1 MKAKKLVALLL
12 ACLMLVGSALT
23 AIAADGDAVALP
35 EGATAL
41 KLVDQIGELNP
52 EVTGKLVEDTSSPT
66 GYAAISGFFAP
77 GTGDDD
83 AVDAAIDSGNYTFE
97 VWVNPHVVGQGYNG
111 FILKDDFEVGLMDT
125 NQGLQFCLN
134 DWGVESGNN
143 GWMAIYD
150 TNNSMKVGKWNHIV
164 ATAQWTSPNLTLKL
178 YVNGV
183 EVATGT
189 WNNITALAHRGSRVG
204 FGAADSAS
212 NYGGRELQPGSKIAA
227 GGIYK
232 DVLTAEEVLARYNA
246 NSGAAPAD
254 ENCVLWYDTS
264 KTKAVY
270 PEGPTATQTEVS
282 YTHNEALYT
291 GEACFNYSPWMGW
304 IGNGN
309 TFTYEFVSEKGG
321 SYWAKFANYDL
332 SKLYVSVNGSA
343 MAKVD
348 ATELGDYFKLTLVAG
363 KNTITFGNPSAY
375 LTDLNV
381 PFTIYKNDETDA
393 KYFDYVR
400 FGLADATVVGD
411 PELRYDDPNA
421 APDKRSYVDYF
432 GYVGTGSVND
442 GGRNGNNYVY
452 FEYDAAEAG
461 EYEVRVYAA
470 GNNPGYLGV
479 NNEDNFTTATSIN
492 LGGTKGAGQ
501 ATSFVTTVRLEK
513 GYNTLSYGNPVAMDT
528 EDNTDASWAGDL
540 FEIQVEKKNAADK
553 KYDKHIAIKTEAAY
567 ADGTI
572 TWGTTIAPAM
582 GLSVDQLNEQAVFT
596 GYGAVYGVDAAAVEA
611 CVAANHA
618 DVYSEDGSYKI
629 AKAYAFEN
637 LATDDD
643 GGVVI
648 YDNFSFRLTD
658 VPNGASR
665 AAAIYVTYKIGD
677 TEYTVY
683 SNISAIE
690 TAE

>member
-23 AIAADGDAVALP
+23 AIAADGDVVALP

-41 KLVDQIGELNP
+41 KLTDEISKLNP
-52 EVTGKLVEDTSSPT
+52 DVTGKLVEDSTSPT
-66 GYAAISGFFAP
+66 GYAAISGFMAP

-97 VWVNPHVVGQGYNG
+97 AWVNPNVVGQGYNG
-111 FILKDDFEVGLMDT
+111 FIMKDDFEVGLMDT
-125 NQGLQFCLN
+125 KDGLQFCLN
-134 DWGVESGNN
+134 DWNVGGNN
-143 GWMAIYD
+143 GWMPIYD
-150 TNNSMKVGKWNHIV
+150 SENHMIAGEWNHIV
-164 ATAQWTSPNLTLKL
+164 ATAQWTSPDLTLKL
-178 YVNGV
+178 YVNGA

-189 WNNITALAHRGSRVG
+189 WNNVTALSHRERRVG
-204 FGAADSAS
+204 FGAADPDS
-212 NYGGRELQPGSKIAA
+212 NYGGRELKAGSKIAA

-232 DVLTAEEVLARYNA
+232 DVLTAGEVLAHYTA
-246 NSGAAPAD
+246 KSGAAPED

-282 YTHNEALYT
+282 YTHNEALYA
-291 GEACFNYSPWMGW
+291 GQACFNYEPWMGW

-309 TFTYEFVSEKGG
+309 TFTYEFFSEEGG
-321 SYWAKFANYDL
+321 LYWAKFANYDL
-332 SKLYVSVNGSA
+332 SKVYVSVNGSA

-348 ATELGDYFKLTLVAG
+348 ATELGDYFKLTLVVG

-375 LTDLNV
+375 LPDLKV
-381 PFTIYKNDETDA
+381 PFTIYKNDEADA
-393 KYFDYVR
+393 KYFDCVK
-400 FGLADATVVGD
+400 FNASDAIKVGD
-411 PELRYDDPNA
+411 PELA
-421 APDKRSYVDYF
+421 ADHV
-432 GYVGTGSVND
+432 GWVGTGSVND

-479 NNEDNFTTATSIN
+479 NNEDNFTTATSID
-492 LGGTKGAGQ
+492 LGGKKGAGQ
-501 ATSFVTTVRLEK
+501 ITSFVKTVRLEK
-513 GYNTLSYGNPVAMDT
+513 GYNTLSYGNPTAMDT
-528 EDNTDASWAGDL
+528 EDNTDASWAGNL
-540 FEIQVEKKNAADK
+540 YEIQVEKKSDADK

-567 ADGTI
+567 ADSTI
-572 TWGTTIAPAM
+572 TWGTTVAPAM

-611 CVAANHA
+611 CIAANHA
-618 DVYSEDGSYKI
+618 DVSSEDGSYKI
-629 AKAYAFEN
+629 AKAYAFED
-637 LATDDD
+637 LKTDED

-658 VPNGASR
+658 VPNGVSR
-665 AAAIYVTYKIGD
+665 AAAIYVTYTVD
-677 TEYTVY
+677 NTEYTVY

>member
-1 MKAKKLVALLL
+1 MKAKKFVALLL

-52 EVTGKLVEDTSSPT
+52 EVTGKLVEDSTSPT
-66 GYAAISGFFAP
+66 GYAAISGFMAP

-97 VWVNPHVVGQGYNG
+97 AWVNPHVVGQGYNG
-111 FILKDDFEVGLMDT
+111 FIMKDDFEVGLMDT
-125 NQGLQFCLN
+125 DQGLQFCLS
-134 DWGVESGNN
+134 DWGVGDNN
-143 GWMAIYD
+143 GWMPIYD
-150 TNNSMKVGKWNHIV
+150 RQNHMKAGEWNHIV
-164 ATAQWTSPNLTLKL
+164 ATAQWTNPNLTLKL
-178 YVNGV
+178 YVNGD
-183 EVATGT
+183 EVATNT
-189 WNNITALAHRGSRVG
+189 WNNITALAHRERRVG
-204 FGAADSAS
+204 FGAADPDS
-212 NYGGRELQPGSKIAA
+212 NYDRRELKAGSKIAA

-232 DVLTAEEVLARYNA
+232 DVLTADEVLARYNA
-246 NSGAAPAD
+246 KSGAAPED

-309 TFTYEFVSEKGG
+309 TFTYEFFSEKGG

-393 KYFDYVR
+393 KYFDYVK
-400 FGLADATVVGD
+400 FDVTDAIKVGN
-411 PELRYDDPNA
+411 PELA
-421 APDKRSYVDYF
+421 ADHV

-442 GGRNGNNYVY
+442 SGRNGNNYVY

-470 GNNPGYLGV
+470 GKNPGYLGV
-479 NNEDNFTTATSIN
+479 NNEDNFTTANSIN
-492 LGGTKGAGQ
+492 LGKKDASQ
-501 ATSFVTTVRLEK
+501 VTSFVKTVRLEK

-540 FEIQVEKKNAADK
+540 YEIQVEKKNVADK

-567 ADGTI
+567 AGSTI
-572 TWGTTIAPAM
+572 TWGTTVAPAM

-596 GYGAVYGVDAAAVEA
+596 GCGAVYGVNTAAVEA
-611 CVAANHA
+611 CIAANHA
-618 DVYSEDGSYKI
+618 DVSSEDGSYKI
-629 AKAYAFEN
+629 AKAYAFKDLDKDE
-637 LATDDD
+637 D
-643 GGVVI
+643 GDVVI
-648 YDNFSFRLTD
+648 YDNFSFRLTS
-658 VPNGASR
+658 VSGGVSR

-683 SNISAIE
+683 SNISEIE